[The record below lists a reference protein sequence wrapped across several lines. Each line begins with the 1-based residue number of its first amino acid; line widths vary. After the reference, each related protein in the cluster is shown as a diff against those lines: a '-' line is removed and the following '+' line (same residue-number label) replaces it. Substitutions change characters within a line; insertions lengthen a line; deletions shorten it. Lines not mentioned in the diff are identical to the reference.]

1 MLSLPGEWPRALI
14 SADYVLS
21 LHQPSSARYDGRMN
35 SFDHAI
41 LGFFN
46 QFAQHSWTIDS
57 LIMTISDSDLLKGY
71 LSLPLLWWAW
81 FRGPRQ
87 EEDRQTV
94 LLTIVGALSA
104 VAVARLLQ
112 LTLPYRPRPIHT
124 AGLQFTIPYSM
135 PADFLEGWSSFPSD
149 HAALFFALATGL
161 WLVSPVIGLFGFLHA
176 ALLVSFPRVYVGL
189 HFPTDILSGALLGVT
204 AVVIIWKSRGLAR
217 PLLDDILKRSH
228 SSPHLFY
235 PALFIL
241 TSELAHLFKDSRWLA
256 ENLWHLVKAAAG
268 H

>member
-1 MLSLPGEWPRALI
+1 
-14 SADYVLS
+14 
-21 LHQPSSARYDGRMN
+21 MN
-35 SFDHAI
+35 SFDHTI

-87 EEDRQTV
+87 EEDRRTV

-124 AGLQFTIPYSM
+124 AGLQFTLPYSM

-149 HAALFFALATGL
+149 HASLFFALATGL
-161 WLVSPVIGLFGFLHA
+161 WLVSPVIGLLGFLHA

-204 AVVIIWKSRGLAR
+204 AVVVIWKSRGLVR
-217 PLLDDILKRSH
+217 PLLDDILTWSH

-256 ENLWHLVKAAAG
+256 ENLWHLVKAAAA